1 MIDRE
6 RIRQE
11 LFQTHG
17 LNVGMQ
23 DPLMV
28 SLLINEALFRHYAEH
43 VTQMVSGLEPT
54 LEEVCER
61 LSHASL
67 NALSQVLATSTAKGA
82 TQLQQTLDQGIE
94 RFNQGTDRAHRQ
106 LHHITDQLR
115 EVRGEMIQMYRWII
129 YASFFS
135 GGLSVG
141 ALGVV
146 GAIMKGWL

>member
-17 LNVGMQ
+17 LNVSVQ

-43 VTQMVSGLEPT
+43 VTQMVGGMEPT
-54 LEEVCER
+54 LEQVCER
-61 LSHASL
+61 LSQASL
-67 NALSQVLATSTAKGA
+67 SALSEVLATSTSKGA

-94 RFNQGTDRAHRQ
+94 RFNRGTDQAHQQ
-106 LHHITDQLR
+106 LHHIADQLR
-115 EVRGEMIQMYRWII
+115 QVREEMIYMYRWII
-129 YASFFS
+129 YASFFT
-135 GGLSVG
+135 GVVSVG
-141 ALGVV
+141 SLGVV
-146 GAIMKGWL
+146 VAIMKGWL